1 MDTTKQATKINNII
15 GLLGNLAL
23 LFSTI
28 QVLLK
33 IFGVGY
39 VIDLFNIIF
48 QVFLTIALFYVVY
61 KRIPK
66 YHDGNLEEVNIKRM
80 GKYSDSVYLLLEIE
94 LAKLFERVYGV
105 SLVNFVLLITE
116 NGTLSLLGKIILTIL
131 IVINIIFLI
140 ILCFLRNKKPKNE
153 FANNIM
159 YVVLTSSIILMLVN
173 LIIPIL
179 FIVELSITLMNEWLL
194 LIVLV
199 SIVTI
204 LIFVVRRKYYKK
216 KN

>member
-1 MDTTKQATKINNII
+1 MDTKKQATKINNII

-28 QVLLK
+28 QVSLK

-39 VIDLFNIIF
+39 VIDLINIFF
-48 QVFLTIALFYVVY
+48 QVCLTIALFYVVH
-61 KRIPK
+61 KRIPE
-66 YHDGNLEEVNIKRM
+66 YHDGNLDKVDIKRM

-94 LAKLFERVYGV
+94 IAKLFERVYGV
-105 SLVNFVLLITE
+105 SLVNFALLITE
-116 NGTLSLLGKIILTIL
+116 NGTLSLLGKIILAIL

-153 FANNIM
+153 CANNIM
-159 YVVLTSSIILMLVN
+159 YVVLTSSIILMIAN

-179 FIVELSITLMNEWLL
+179 FIVELSINLMTEWQL
-194 LIVLV
+194 LIVLI

-204 LIFVVRRKYYKK
+204 VFLVVKRKYYKK